1 MSGNGKQSV
10 AGHGTEI
17 LVLFLVWALA
27 IALFAVFFTYSADDP
42 GWNNSN
48 ILLDGAS
55 PDNIGGIVG
64 AYIAD
69 LGIYTFGYFVAFI
82 PLCIA
87 QFGWNYTRRWTK
99 KGDNPIVVSILFFV
113 GIILAMIGGC
123 GLEYLYF
130 PATPPNDF
138 SGGILGFEVTRNAA
152 NLIGPNWNLIALL
165 FIAFFILG
173 TAAVGIIPWNHIL
186 NTTGSLFL
194 ATCKFLLV
202 PKSASKRT
210 KVPKE
215 VAAEHS
221 EEPVAEKRDRAKK
234 RPLKRFSSENSG
246 DRVREKK
253 TKSRDKPDPSIDRKT
268 KRVEPTIVP
277 IDDAGLVDKK
287 QARSPTLVRQDE
299 GAPQSTEEKET
310 PVRSEKIEK
319 AKPVFP
325 KTSLLDPS
333 NKYSNAY
340 SEQEINDMGGK
351 IETMLKDFNVIVEV
365 RKAHP
370 GPVITQFEIEPAA
383 GTKASQ
389 IVGLSADLART
400 LTVQSVRVVDNIPGS
415 PYIGIEVPNKK
426 REMVRLIDGLESAD
440 YKNSDHPLTL
450 ILGKDIRGT
459 TVLSNLAAMPHL
471 LIAGTTGAGKSVCL
485 NAILLSFLF
494 KSTPDNLRLIM
505 IDPKMLEF
513 SIYEGIPHL
522 LTPVITDMNKT
533 ENALRWCIAE
543 MERRFRLMAELG
555 VRNLD
560 NLNDMIRKSK
570 KPIPDPLNKDPE
582 TAETL
587 KPLPYIVF
595 IIDELSD
602 LIMVMGKKAEELIIR
617 IAQRARAAGIHLIV
631 ATQRP
636 STDVIRGV
644 LKANIPTRIGFKVA
658 SNADSRTILDQV
670 GAENL
675 LGAGDMLFLPPGSA
689 SLMRVHGA
697 FVSDDEVK
705 RVVDSVKHASK
716 PDYDESVT
724 AAISTTEAMGGFDG
738 ASAAQ
743 GEEDELYNKAVDFVI
758 RSRRPT
764 ISSVQRFLRIGYNR
778 AARLIETMEEAGV
791 IGPVQAG
798 GKREVLVPP
807 PED

>member
-1 MSGNGKQSV
+1 MFGKGKQSV
-10 AGHGTEI
+10 AGQGTEF
-17 LVLFLVWALA
+17 LVLFLIWAIA

-48 ILLDGAS
+48 ILPDHAS
-55 PDNIGGIVG
+55 PNNIGGTVG

-152 NLIGPNWNLIALL
+152 SFIGPNWNLITLL

-173 TAAVGIIPWNHIL
+173 TAAVGIIPWGRIL
-186 NTTGSLFL
+186 NTTGSLFF
-194 ATCKFLLV
+194 ATCKFLFV
-202 PKSASKRT
+202 PKSARRKTTVT
-210 KVPKE
+210 KE
-215 VAAEHS
+215 TAELP
-221 EEPVAEKRDRAKK
+221 EEKIVEKIDKPKK
-234 RPLKRFSSENSG
+234 RPLKRFSSEKRG
-246 DRVREKK
+246 DRIREKK
-253 TKSRDKPDPSIDRKT
+253 AKTRDKPSPATDRKA

-277 IDDAGLVDKK
+277 IDDAGLVDKNRV
-287 QARSPTLVRQDE
+287 QPPTLVRQDE
-299 GAPQSTEEKET
+299 GSPRPTVDKQPSGRSESTEKT
-310 PVRSEKIEK
+310 
-319 AKPVFP
+319 KPVFP

-340 SEQEINDMGGK
+340 SEQEINRMGGK

-389 IVGLSADLART
+389 IVGLSTDLART

-415 PYIGIEVPNKK
+415 SYIGIEVPNKK
-426 REMVRLIDGLESAD
+426 REMVRLIDGLESTD

-494 KSTPDNLRLIM
+494 KSTPENLRLIM

-533 ENALRWCIAE
+533 ENALRWCITE
-543 MERRFRLMAELG
+543 MERRFRLMAVLG

-560 NLNDMIRKSK
+560 NLNDTIRKSK
-570 KPIPDPLNKDPE
+570 NPIPDPLNQDSE

-705 RVVDSVKHASK
+705 RVVDSVKHASE
-716 PDYDESVT
+716 PDYDQSVT
-724 AAISTTEAMGGFDG
+724 AAISTMEGLGGFDG
-738 ASAAQ
+738 ASVAQ
-743 GEEDELYNKAVDFVI
+743 GEEDELYSKAVDFVI